1 MIEVG
6 TKVKDFKLLDGHGNA
21 HQLSNYLGKV
31 VVVYIYPKNNTPG
44 CNNQACS
51 FRDNYSLYSE
61 KDIIILGISKDST
74 ESHEKFNEKFKLP
87 FTTLSD
93 ETLEVIKYFDAY
105 GEKKMF
111 GKKYMGVMRNTYIID
126 EEGILIKIIE
136 KASPNNNAKEVLDFI
151 ENR

>member
-1 MIEVG
+1 MLEVG
-6 TKVKDFKLLDGHGNA
+6 TKVKDFKLLDGQGVA
-21 HQLSNYLGKV
+21 HQLSDYLGKV

-51 FRDNYSLYSE
+51 FRDNYSLYRE
-61 KDIIILGISKDST
+61 KDIIILGISKDSVA
-74 ESHEKFNEKFKLP
+74 SHKNFNEKFKLP
-87 FTTLSD
+87 FITLSD
-93 ETLEVIKYFDAY
+93 ESLEVIKYFNAY

-111 GKKYMGVMRNTYIID
+111 GKKYKGVMRNTYIID
-126 EEGILIKIIE
+126 EKGILIKIIE